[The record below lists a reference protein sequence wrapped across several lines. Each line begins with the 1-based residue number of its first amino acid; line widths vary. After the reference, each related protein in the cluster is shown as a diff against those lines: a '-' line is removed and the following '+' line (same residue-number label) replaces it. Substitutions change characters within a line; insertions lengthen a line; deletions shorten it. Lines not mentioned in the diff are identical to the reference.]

1 MTLKLKALSM
11 GDEFAM
17 NMVKHLPHI
26 TPSPRVPAAGIIR
39 GFVSF
44 FLHIN
49 NHGNL
54 KSYIVNHKTIFSSLL
69 NSSESV
75 ALTVDF
81 HLPSITPSPRV
92 PAASGCYG
100 LAA

>member
-1 MTLKLKALSM
+1 M
-11 GDEFAM
+11 GDEFTM

-44 FLHIN
+44 FDFVNFDYYKGYSIN
-49 NHGNL
+49 I
-54 KSYIVNHKTIFSSLL
+54 YAIFSSLL

-81 HLPSITPSPRV
+81 NLPSITPSPRV

>member
-1 MTLKLKALSM
+1 M
-11 GDEFAM
+11 GDEFTM

-44 FLHIN
+44 FDFVYRGVYKGFIIN
-49 NHGNL
+49 IIYTN
-54 KSYIVNHKTIFSSLL
+54 FSSLL

-81 HLPSITPSPRV
+81 NLPSITPSPKSTCSQWVLWAR
-92 PAASGCYG
+92 C
-100 LAA
+100 LN